1 MKKLR
6 FFSVFIAAALTCC
19 ACGTSAKAPAGVN
32 DDGEKEGV
40 EEMSNVGYGS
50 VAKDRDATESKKI
63 KTEDIPQKGYT
74 SVAEFLQGRAPGVQV
89 TDNGSG
95 EPTIIIRGVATINGN
110 TQPLYIL
117 DGVEISSLMSLNP
130 NDIYSVEVLSG
141 VSASIYGSRGGNG
154 VLIFVSKG
162 KHEADLMLQEQERQ
176 ERLARKAAR
185 KAK

>member
-1 MKKLR
+1 MKKVC
-6 FFSVFIAAALTCC
+6 FYSVLVAAALMCC
-19 ACGTSAKAPAGVN
+19 ACGTSSKTPSDVN
-32 DDGEKEGV
+32 DDVAKANE
-40 EEMSNVGYGS
+40 EEMSNVGYGTVS
-50 VAKDRDATESKKI
+50 KDRDATESKKI
-63 KTEDIPQKGYT
+63 KTEDIPQKGYA

-95 EPTIIIRGVATINGN
+95 EPTIIIRGIATINGN

-176 ERLARKAAR
+176 ERLAKKAAR

>member
-1 MKKLR
+1 MKKTFLY
-6 FFSVFIAAALTCC
+6 FAVASAILMCC
-19 ACGTSAKAPAGVN
+19 ACGTTSKIATYGN
-32 DDGEKEGV
+32 DDEAEDSV
-40 EEMSNVGYGS
+40 EEMFNVGYGTVS
-50 VAKDRDATESKKI
+50 KDRDATESKKL
-63 KTEDIPQKGYT
+63 KTEDIPQKGYA

-110 TQPLYIL
+110 TTPLYIL